1 MALYQYQTVDS
12 KGKKISGSLEAQTE
26 KEARSKLREQGVM
39 VVQLGLQKGIASR
52 RGSLKGDNLLAFTV
66 QLSQLVN
73 AGVPLYESLNALEE
87 QVRGEPFHRVVQS
100 LCEQVKTGFS
110 LSNAMSNYPN
120 SFDKLYCSMVGAG
133 EAAGV
138 LGPVLEKLSHLL
150 VKQMKLKKQIGTAM
164 IYPAILGS
172 FSFLIICLLLGFV
185 VPSLQGLFADRQ
197 LNGFTK
203 AIFNLS
209 TVFRS
214 YWWLYVP
221 VITGFVAWSVWKVRS
236 AAGKAW
242 IERMLLKLPVFKTL
256 VVQTAVARFCRT
268 LGTLLQ
274 GGLSMIDSLRI
285 ARGVMGN
292 STLETEVE
300 KAEGKII
307 EGSSLSVELGRSKW
321 MPSLVPRMLS
331 VGEESGTL
339 VVMLGKIAEIY
350 EQELE
355 KTLERIMALS
365 QPIILI
371 VMGLVIGTVLL
382 AILLP
387 LTDMSSLSIS

>member
-1 MALYQYQTVDS
+1 MPLYQYQSVDA
-12 KGKKISGSLEAQTE
+12 KGKKVSGTIDAQNE
-26 KEARSKLREQGVM
+26 REARGKLREQGVM
-39 VVQLGLQKGIASR
+39 VVQLSPQKKSSGRSN
-52 RGSLKGDNLLAFTV
+52 LKGDSLLAFTM

-73 AGVPLYESLNALEE
+73 AGVPLYESLTALEE
-87 QVRGEPFHRVVQS
+87 QVRGEPFHQIVQS
-100 LCEQVKTGFS
+100 LCDQVKTGVP
-110 LSNAMSNYPN
+110 LSVAMATFPN

-138 LGPVLEKLSHLL
+138 LGPVLEKLSQLL
-150 VKQMKLKKQIGTAM
+150 IKQMKLKKQIGTAM
-164 IYPAILGS
+164 IYPAILGG

-185 VPSLQGLFADRQ
+185 VPSLQGLFAEKQ

-209 TVFRS
+209 HVFRN

-221 VITGFVAWSVWKVRS
+221 VIGGSVAWGAWKFRS
-236 AAGKAW
+236 KAGKAW
-242 IERMLLKLPVFKTL
+242 TEKNILKLPIFKNL
-256 VVQTAVARFCRT
+256 VIQTAIARFCRT
-268 LGTLLQ
+268 MSTLLQ
-274 GGLSMIDSLRI
+274 GGLSMIDSLRV

-292 STLETEVE
+292 TTLEGEIE
-300 KAEGKII
+300 KAENKII
-307 EGSSLSVELGRSKW
+307 EGSSLSQELARSKW
-321 MPSLVPRMLS
+321 TPSLVPRMLA

-339 VVMLGKIAEIY
+339 VVMLGKVAEIY

-355 KTLERIMALS
+355 KTLDRIMALS
-365 QPIILI
+365 QPVILV

-387 LTDMSSLSIS
+387 LTDMSTFTAG